1 MNPTSGSQPW
11 AAFSAANLAYAEELY
26 EKFMQDPESVD
37 RTTRTWFE
45 MWGEPGAW
53 QATTSAAAPPTQEFD
68 RAAQARIAAAA
79 LRLLDGIRTFGHL
92 AARIDPLCDGISALP
107 ALEPSYY
114 GVADAELRQLPALT
128 IWPEAPKDVVS
139 AADAAEHLR
148 RVYTG
153 STAYEFSHIHDAEQL
168 AWLRR
173 HVAYPNAKKPLE
185 PEKRRALLGRLIRV
199 NEFETFLHRTFV
211 GQKRF
216 SIEGLDILVPM
227 LDELI
232 HLAGTSGARDVMA
245 GMAHRGRLNVLAH
258 VLEKPYEAIF
268 AEFHAAPNKE
278 LVPSEGSMG
287 INAGWTGDVKYHLG
301 ARATI
306 EESGSIRVTLA
317 NNPSHLEFVD
327 PVVEG
332 FTRAAQ
338 DIRTT
343 PGNPAQDTAGAL
355 SVLIHGDAAFPGE
368 GIVPET
374 LNLSA
379 LEGFRTGGTIHLIAN
394 NSIGFTAEAEQG
406 RSTLYAS
413 DLAKGFAIPVVHVNA
428 DDPEACLA
436 AIDLAHA
443 YRQRFARDF
452 MIDLIGYRRFGHNE
466 MDDPS
471 FTQPLMYEKIAA
483 HPRVSE
489 LYGKQ
494 LQEAGVVAKEQMDAM
509 ARQCREEL
517 EAAHSASEGQEKDG
531 KGRERGG
538 KTAAQPT
545 AEEEISATQ
554 VARERLRELYDSSRE
569 LPAGFALYPKLARIL
584 DRRAGAFDPE
594 GKVDWAFA
602 EWLAFAS
609 ILADGIPV
617 RLTGQDS
624 ERGTFSQRHLVWHD
638 TATGESFCPLQAV
651 DGANASFAVYN
662 SPLSEASV
670 LGFEYGYS
678 VQAPETLVIWEA
690 QYGDFA
696 NAAQVIIDQFLSSG
710 GAKWRQDCGLVL
722 LLPHGYEGQGPEH
735 SSARLERFLSLSAE
749 RNWTVAY
756 PTEAGQYFHLL
767 RRQAIMLSRPPRP
780 LVVMAPKSLLRHA
793 QSASP
798 LCALTDGRFEP
809 VLDGSVPAGEEA
821 RVTRLILCS
830 GRIAF
835 DLLQARAAAGSAVQS
850 ETAVIRLEQLYP
862 FPENGLDAAIA
873 GYSGAA
879 KIVWLQEE
887 PENMGAWP
895 YMRDALAK
903 MPRLPAP
910 VTCVCRP
917 ALPSPAEGMPDMHQ
931 EMQRRLLQSA
941 LGQTPARSEE
951 VFAK

>member
-1 MNPTSGSQPW
+1 MNPASGPQPW
-11 AAFSAANLAYAEELY
+11 ATFSAANLAYAEELY
-26 EKFMQDPESVD
+26 EKFMRDPEAVD
-37 RTTRTWFE
+37 AQTRAWFLE
-45 MWGEPGAW
+45 WGEPGAW
-53 QATTSAAAPPTQEFD
+53 QATTSATGPPTQDFD

-92 AARIDPLCDGISALP
+92 AARIDPLGDAPHALP
-107 ALEPSYY
+107 MLEPSYY
-114 GVADAELRQLPALT
+114 GLAEAELRQLPALT
-128 IWPEAPKDVVS
+128 IWPEAPDGVVS

-173 HVAYPNAKKPLE
+173 HVMHPEARGAME
-185 PEKRRALLGRLIRV
+185 PGRQRALLARLIRV

-216 SIEGLDILVPM
+216 SIEGLDALVPM
-227 LDELI
+227 LDELV
-232 HLAGTSGARDVMA
+232 HLAGASGAHDVMV

-258 VLEKPYEAIF
+258 VLEKPYVDIF
-268 AEFHAAPNKE
+268 AEFHAAPDKE

-301 ARATI
+301 ARTTI
-306 EESGSIRVTLA
+306 EEFGPIHVTLA

-338 DIRTT
+338 DVRDT
-343 PGNPAQDTAGAL
+343 PGEPSQDADSAL
-355 SVLIHGDAAFPGE
+355 CVLIHGDAAFPGE

-379 LEGFRTGGTIHLIAN
+379 LAGFGTGGTIHLIAN
-394 NSIGFTAEAEQG
+394 NGVGFTAEADQG

-413 DLAKGFAIPVVHVNA
+413 DLAKGFAVPIVHVNA
-428 DDPEACLA
+428 DDPEACLSA
-436 AIDLAHA
+436 VKLAHA

-471 FTQPLMYEKIAA
+471 FTQPLTYERVAA

-489 LYGKQ
+489 VYAARLR
-494 LQEAGVVAKEQMDAM
+494 EEGVVAQAQIEAM
-509 ARQCREEL
+509 VRLCRDEL
-517 EAAHSASEGQEKDG
+517 DAAHGSVAEA
-531 KGRERGG
+531 ERRR
-538 KTAAQPT
+538 TRPPRPAPVEAPP
-545 AEEEISATQ
+545 TQ
-554 VARERLRELYDSSRE
+554 VDGQRLRELYDSARE
-569 LPAGFALYPKLARIL
+569 LPHGFSVYPKLARVI
-584 DRRAGAFDPE
+584 DRRTAAFEPE
-594 GKVDWAFA
+594 GRVDWAFG
-602 EWLAFAS
+602 EWLALAS

-617 RLTGQDS
+617 RMTGQDS

-638 TATGESFCPLQAV
+638 TVTGETFCPLQAI
-651 DGANASFAVYN
+651 DGASASFAVYN

-678 VQAPETLVIWEA
+678 VQAPEALVIWEA

-710 GAKWRQDCGLVL
+710 GAKWRQESGLVL

-735 SSARLERFLSLSAE
+735 SSARLERYLELSAE
-749 RNWTVAY
+749 HNWMVAY
-756 PTEAGQYFHLL
+756 PTDAAQYFHLL
-767 RRQAIMLSRPPRP
+767 RRQAHMLARQARP
-780 LVVMAPKSLLRHA
+780 LIVMAPKSLLRHA
-793 QSASP
+793 MSASP
-798 LCALTDGRFEP
+798 LAQFTDGRFEP
-809 VLDGSVPAGEEA
+809 VLDGSVGAGGEE
-821 RVTRLILCS
+821 RVKRVILCS
-830 GRIAF
+830 GRIVF
-835 DLLQARAAAGSAVQS
+835 DLLQARDAAPDEIRA

-862 FPENGLDAAIA
+862 FPEAHIDSVFQR
-873 GYSGAA
+873 YSRATQV
-879 KIVWLQEE
+879 VWLQEE
-887 PENMGAWP
+887 PANMGAWP
-895 YMRDALAK
+895 YVQRTLA
-903 MPRLPAP
+903 RLSKLPGP
-910 VTCVCRP
+910 VQCVSRP
-917 ALPSPAEGMPDMHQ
+917 ARSSPAEGIPDMHQ
-931 EMQRRLLQSA
+931 ETQRRLLQGA
-941 LGQTPARSEE
+941 LGQTKAHSEE
-951 VFAK
+951 VLAQ